1 MLTTCMIVGLK
12 SKRRCK
18 KWQRLLAST
27 RLFSL
32 STPPSVR
39 RRFLLWCR
47 KFQSLVEANGT
58 VDKVEDWGKRRM
70 AYAIDDLH
78 EGYYTLIQFTSAPSF
93 PAELDRIYK
102 ITDGVMRSIIV
113 ALD

>member
-1 MLTTCMIVGLK
+1 MAKVTGKYETLFIVNPTLGEEEISALV
-12 SKRRCK
+12 
-18 KWQRLLAST
+18 Q
-27 RLFSL
+27 
-32 STPPSVR
+32 
-39 RRFLLWCR
+39 

-78 EGYYTLIQFTSAPSF
+78 EGSYTLIQFTSAPSF